1 MHVQRRQKKHRLF
14 DNMNTKITS
23 EGLTFDDVLLL
34 PGYSDFKRAEVDC
47 TTTLH
52 PSIVLPLPVI
62 SSPMDTVTE
71 EIMARS
77 MALAGGMGIIHRNL
91 ALAAQAA
98 MVRAVKTSKVGGS
111 IPGAFD
117 TKGRLLVGAA
127 VGVGSDLE
135 ERVKALVDAEAD
147 MLVIDSGHGN
157 TLYMVEAIKYIK
169 SAFPHTVVMAGN
181 IATKDGALRLMGAG
195 ADVLR
200 VGMGPGSICTTRVIT
215 GMGVPQ
221 LTAVENVVAAV
232 AESGKSVTVVADGGI
247 RQIGDMAK
255 AIGMGAHAVML
266 GSLLAGYDE
275 SPGDLLLLDNKQY
288 KAYRGM
294 GSVAA
299 MQKGSAERY
308 GQLKDTKEKKLI
320 PEGVEGLVK
329 YKGNVV
335 DYCTQ
340 IAGSL
345 RSSFYYIGAKNMSE
359 FHEKAQFIKIT
370 QASLTESHPHSIVI
384 SNAGSNYTW

>member
-1 MHVQRRQKKHRLF
+1 
-14 DNMNTKITS
+14 MNNILS
-23 EGLTFDDVLLL
+23 EGLTFDDVLLE
-34 PGYSDFKRAEVDC
+34 PGYTDFKRQDVDC

-52 PSIVLPLPVI
+52 PTLVLHLPVI

-77 MALAGGMGIIHRNL
+77 MALAGGLGIIHRNL
-91 ALAAQAA
+91 PVTTQAA
-98 MVRAVKTSKVGGS
+98 MVKAVKTSKVGESIQGS
-111 IPGAFD
+111 FD
-117 TKGRLLVGAA
+117 AKGRLLVGAA

-135 ERVKALVDAEAD
+135 ERVKALAQVEAD
-147 MLVIDSGHGN
+147 LIVIDSGHGN
-157 TLYMVEAIKYIK
+157 TSFMVEAIKHIK
-169 SAFPHTVVMAGN
+169 LTYPQIVVMAGN
-181 IATKDGALRLMGAG
+181 IASYDGAKRLIEAG
-195 ADVLR
+195 ADILR
-200 VGMGPGSICTTRVIT
+200 VGMGPGSICTTRIIT

-221 LTAVENVVAAV
+221 LTAVQEAV
-232 AESGKSVTVVADGGI
+232 RAVNDSGKSVTVIADGGI

-255 AIGMGAHAVML
+255 AMAMGAHAVML

-275 SPGDLLLLDNKQY
+275 SPGDLLTLDGKQY

-294 GSVAA
+294 GSIAA
-299 MQKGSAERY
+299 MKKGSAERY
-308 GQLKDTKEKKLI
+308 GQTKDTKEKKLI
-320 PEGVEGLVK
+320 AEGVEGLVK

-340 IAGSL
+340 VAGSIK
-345 RSSFYYIGAKNMSE
+345 SSFYYIGAKSLPDY
-359 FHEKAQFIKIT
+359 HQKARFIKIT

>member
-1 MHVQRRQKKHRLF
+1 MTTVH
-14 DNMNTKITS
+14 S
-23 EGLTFDDVLLL
+23 EGLTFDDVLLE
-34 PGYSDFKRAEVDC
+34 PGYTDFKRQDVTT

-52 PSIVLPLPVI
+52 PTIVLPLPI
-62 SSPMDTVTE
+62 LSSPMDTVTE

-91 ALAAQAA
+91 PVVTQAS
-98 MVRAVKTSKVGGS
+98 MVKAVKTSKVGDS
-111 IPGAFD
+111 VQGAFD
-117 TKGRLLVGAA
+117 NKGRLLVGAA
-127 VGVGSDLE
+127 VGVGADFQ
-135 ERVKALVDAEAD
+135 ERVKALVDVEVD
-147 MLVIDSGHGN
+147 MIVIDSGHGN
-157 TLYMVEAIKYIK
+157 TSFMVEAIKHIK
-169 SAFPHTVVMAGN
+169 STHPAVVVMAGN
-181 IATKDGALRLMGAG
+181 IATYDGAKRLIEAG

-221 LTAVENVVAAV
+221 LTAVAEAV
-232 AESGKSVTVVADGGI
+232 RAVKDVNSTKVTVVADGGI

-255 AIGMGAHAVML
+255 ALAMGASAVML

-275 SPGDLLLLDNKQY
+275 SPGDLLTLDGKQY

-294 GSVAA
+294 GSIAA
-299 MQKGSAERY
+299 MKKGSAERY
-308 GQLKDTKEKKLI
+308 GQTKDTKEKKLI
-320 PEGVEGLVK
+320 AEGVEGLVK

-340 IAGSL
+340 VAGSI
-345 RSSFYYIGAKNMSE
+345 RSSFYYIGAKTLSE
-359 FHEKAQFIKIT
+359 FHQKAQFIRIT